1 MDNGSTLAD
10 VSRGSCSTASIWGR
24 RFGLSLLLVVVLA
37 GAFGVF
43 GVHSR
48 TVTTHANGYTLEVL
62 YPQTARAGLDVPWR
76 VTVHKPGGFDQGITI
91 AVSTDYF
98 RMFETQG
105 FYPDADSS
113 TNDGKFVYFNF
124 NQPPGEEFVMD
135 YDAYIQ
141 PSAQIGKTATV
152 RLIVGGTIEAST
164 SIRTWLVP

>member
-1 MDNGSTLAD
+1 MDNDSTLAD
-10 VSRGSCSTASIWGR
+10 VTPAKCSPASIWGR
-24 RFGLSLLLVVVLA
+24 RLGLSLLLVVVVA

-48 TVTTHANGYTLEVL
+48 TVTRHDNGYTLEVL

-76 VTVHKPGGFDQGITI
+76 VTVHKPGGFDQAITI

-113 TNDGKFVYFNF
+113 TNDGHFVYFNF
-124 NQPPGEEFVMD
+124 DKPNGAEFVMD

-141 PSAQIGKTATV
+141 PSAQIGKHATV
-152 RLIVGGTIEAST
+152 KLIVGGKLEASA
-164 SIRTWLVP
+164 SIHTWLVP

>member
-1 MDNGSTLAD
+1 MDNDSTVAD
-10 VSRGSCSTASIWGR
+10 VKAGNCSPASIWGR
-24 RFGLSLLLVVVLA
+24 RAGLALLLAVVIA

-91 AVSTDYF
+91 AVSADYF

-105 FYPDADSS
+105 FYPDAASS
-113 TNDGKFVYFNF
+113 SNDGQFVYFNF
-124 NQPPGEEFVMD
+124 DQPDGE
-135 YDAYIQ
+135 
-141 PSAQIGKTATV
+141 
-152 RLIVGGTIEAST
+152 
-164 SIRTWLVP
+164 